1 MSKYFRPWNIDQTLL
16 LPPNVQDFVPKGHV
30 SRFIV
35 ELVRESLD
43 LKEITG
49 SYVSGLGQPPFD
61 PRMMV
66 ALLLH
71 GYASGLYSSRRIA
84 KACRERN
91 DFVMIVAL
99 DPPDFRTISDFR
111 KRHLK
116 ALGELFLQVL
126 KLCET
131 AGLVKLG
138 HVALDGTKI
147 KANASKHKAM
157 SYERMKKRESEL
169 KAEVAC
175 MLAAAEAADAEE
187 DETSGKDKR
196 GDEMPDWAGDKQ
208 KRLAKIQQAM
218 AALEADAKL
227 AAEEE
232 RRIEAKKQQQRQ
244 AEGRK
249 KPGKPAAPPSDQPDP
264 KSQRN
269 FTDPES
275 RIMKSKDGFVQAYN
289 AQAAVDAGAQIIVAH
304 ELTQC
309 GNDQGHQ
316 LALIVAALRQFVR
329 DNDLGA
335 CVDGGLCII
344 GLNEAI
350 LRLHDAAFRIGEV
363 ALRLG
368 IGLVRWR
375 CRRFARLLA
384 AFGLALLFLFGL
396 DATLFLRRQPG
407 LGLQRRHRLL
417 DLHQPF
423 LLVAGPIRHL
433 VAALVSAESLVL
445 FGIRSLRR
453 RQHAGNLGLQF
464 HLALLHALIAHRLVF
479 RGVGFD
485 LRAIERDMAEF
496 DQPRR
501 LAQLQNLQEQGTER
515 LQMPLAEVADRTK
528 IRWIERHNHH
538 KIIPLAAG
546 FRNPTRRIQPTCIAM
561 QQKRHH
567 HPRVKRRLPKPAHI
581 AARDPP
587 EIEALP
593 HQFND
598 KPRDMAFRHEV
609 LHIRRQQQRL
619 IDIPGAKILAHSP
632 RLNQTRSELNSRYS
646 DRLLVLLRHKF
657 LRGMFLCTGV
667 AQHGHRGEHDV
678 RVGTVLH

>member
-43 LKEITG
+43 LQEITG

-84 KACRERN
+84 KGCRAQN

-116 ALGELFLQVL
+116 ALGALFLQVL

-157 SYERMKKRESEL
+157 SYERMKKREAEL
-169 KAEVAC
+169 KAEVAR
-175 MLAAAEAADAEE
+175 MLAAAEAADAQE
-187 DETSGKDKR
+187 DETFGKDKR
-196 GDEMPDWAGDKQ
+196 GDEMPDWVGDKQ
-208 KRLAKIQQAM
+208 KRLA
-218 AALEADAKL
+218 
-227 AAEEE
+227 
-232 RRIEAKKQQQRQ
+232 RIQQRQ

-309 GNDQGHQ
+309 GNDQGQ
-316 LALIVAALRQFVR
+316 LMPLVEAIENNLGRKPEQASADSGYCSETNLEALEAHGIDGYVAPGRAKHPTAANGKIGGPLTQRMRKKIDDGGFETPYRLRKQVVEPVFGQIKQARGFRQF
-329 DNDLGA
+329 
-335 CVDGGLCII
+335 
-344 GLNEAI
+344 
-350 LRLHDAAFRIGEV
+350 
-363 ALRLG
+363 
-368 IGLVRWR
+368 
-375 CRRFARLLA
+375 
-384 AFGLALLFLFGL
+384 
-396 DATLFLRRQPG
+396 
-407 LGLQRRHRLL
+407 
-417 DLHQPF
+417 
-423 LLVAGPIRHL
+423 
-433 VAALVSAESLVL
+433 
-445 FGIRSLRR
+445 
-453 RQHAGNLGLQF
+453 
-464 HLALLHALIAHRLVF
+464 
-479 RGVGFD
+479 
-485 LRAIERDMAEF
+485 
-496 DQPRR
+496 
-501 LAQLQNLQEQGTER
+501 
-515 LQMPLAEVADRTK
+515 
-528 IRWIERHNHH
+528 
-538 KIIPLAAG
+538 
-546 FRNPTRRIQPTCIAM
+546 
-561 QQKRHH
+561 
-567 HPRVKRRLPKPAHI
+567 
-581 AARDPP
+581 
-587 EIEALP
+587 
-593 HQFND
+593 
-598 KPRDMAFRHEV
+598 
-609 LHIRRQQQRL
+609 
-619 IDIPGAKILAHSP
+619 
-632 RLNQTRSELNSRYS
+632 
-646 DRLLVLLRHKF
+646 LLRGIEKV
-657 LRGMFLCTGV
+657 RAEWAMICTTHNLLKLFTL
-667 AQHGHRGEHDV
+667 AKAA
-678 RVGTVLH
+678 